1 MPYYIDPLIAALA
14 TYGAVHLLTHLV
26 RVARV
31 ALALAARVRL
41 WWRWRVVMAR
51 GYRPEVPA

>member
-14 TYGAVHLLTHLV
+14 GIGMLTTMAAAM
-26 RVARV
+26 RAGRV

-41 WWRWRVVMAR
+41 WWRWRTVMAR
-51 GYRPEVPA
+51 CYRVEVA